1 MAKSAIAVANPN
13 LRQNERVMAAEDL
26 PRVPKGTMGTV
37 TMVSGLTWIRYWV
50 RFDNGERIGTLH
62 RDRLVN
68 EGDHN
73 RRNDGGLSVATADA
87 GVAEVAAG
95 DAGPAESVGGV
106 PGYLIERSKAARARW
121 AAKAAG

>member
-1 MAKSAIAVANPN
+1 MAKSATAVATPN

-68 EGDHN
+68 EQDHN
-73 RRNDGGLSVATADA
+73 RRSDGGSSVAALDS
-87 GVAEVAAG
+87 GVAEAAAATSG
-95 DAGPAESVGGV
+95 AAESVGGV

-121 AAKAAG
+121 AAKVAG

>member
-1 MAKSAIAVANPN
+1 MGKSAIAVANPN

-62 RDRLVN
+62 RSRLTN
-68 EGDHN
+68 EDDHN
-73 RRNDGGLSVATADA
+73 RRNDVGSTLATSDVGIADA
-87 GVAEVAAG
+87 PAG
-95 DAGPAESVGGV
+95 ASGAAESVGGV
-106 PGYLIERSKAARARW
+106 PGYLIERSKAARVRW

>member
-1 MAKSAIAVANPN
+1 MGKSAIAVANPN

-37 TMVSGLTWIRYWV
+37 TMVTGLTWIRYWV
-50 RFDNGERIGTLH
+50 RFDNGERIGTLN
-62 RDRLVN
+62 RGRLVN
-68 EGDHN
+68 EADHS
-73 RRNDGGLSVATADA
+73 RRNDVGSSVATADA
-87 GVAEVAAG
+87 GVAEAAAG
-95 DAGPAESVGGV
+95 VSGVTESVGGV